1 VSRDGIVL
9 ESNGWLDT
17 ELGTSVAGRPFTDL
31 VDEGS
36 VPAWEKCWASA
47 REANAKTV
55 CTPLLRNGAVTVGPI
70 AVSVLWDA
78 ESGVAWLIEHPA
90 DARIRDMHEEVIVR
104 TSELA
109 DTQRDLLVERARL
122 ARSLA
127 ATERSN
133 RALDEFA
140 HAISHDLKAPLR
152 SVANYA
158 RWIEEDLGGALTGEP
173 RAHMDLL
180 RSQVERMRS
189 MIDGVLEYSR
199 SGRTRM
205 EPEPVDTATVVAE
218 VIALIDP
225 PATCTI
231 DVSPNL
237 PVFNAERA
245 PLRQV
250 LLNLIDN
257 AIKHSHRSDAHV
269 WVNAV
274 DAGSAYEFTV
284 RDNGPG
290 IAPRAQEKIWMLF
303 HTLQPRKPAF
313 SATEDGTG
321 VGLAIVRQLVEVQGG
336 RAWVESEEGKG
347 ATFHFFWPKRVQSPG
362 GDSTAAA
369 SSV

>member
-1 VSRDGIVL
+1 
-9 ESNGWLDT
+9 
-17 ELGTSVAGRPFTDL
+17 
-31 VDEGS
+31 
-36 VPAWEKCWASA
+36 
-47 REANAKTV
+47 V
-55 CTPLLRNGAVTVGPI
+55 CTLLLRNDAVTVGPT
-70 AVSVLWDA
+70 ALSVLWDA

-90 DARIRDMHEEVIVR
+90 DARVWDMRAEAIVR

-109 DTQRDLLVERARL
+109 DTHRDLVVERGRL

-158 RWIEEDLGGALTGEP
+158 RWIEEDLGSALTGEP

-205 EPEPVDTATVVAE
+205 EPEAVDTAAVVAE

-225 PATCTI
+225 PESCTI
-231 DVSPNL
+231 ELSPNL

-257 AIKHSHRSDAHV
+257 AIKHSRREDAHV
-269 WVNAV
+269 WVNAI

-303 HTLQPRKPAF
+303 HTLQPKKPAF
-313 SATEDGTG
+313 SAMDDGTG
-321 VGLAIVRQLVEVQGG
+321 VGLAIVRQLVEMQGG

-347 ATFHFFWPKRVQSPG
+347 ATFHFFWPKRLESVGGGSPA
-362 GDSTAAA
+362 TA